1 MGLSS
6 LPSPRRGAAAEI
18 VGREVEVE
26 ENKENELELLILLA
40 SWVLN
45 PRLEEEGESAAV
57 AAAEGEQ
64 QDVVAAVTT
73 WSAVY

>member
-1 MGLSS
+1 
-6 LPSPRRGAAAEI
+6 
-18 VGREVEVE
+18 
-26 ENKENELELLILLA
+26 
-40 SWVLN
+40 VLN

-73 WSAVY
+73 